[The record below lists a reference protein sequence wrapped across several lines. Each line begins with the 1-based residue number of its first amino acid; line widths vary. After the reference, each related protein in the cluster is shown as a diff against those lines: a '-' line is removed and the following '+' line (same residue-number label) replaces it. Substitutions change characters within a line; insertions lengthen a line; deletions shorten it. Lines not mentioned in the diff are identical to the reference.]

1 MMGGGGGVGETAPG
15 QLPTGELQP
24 LPVELLPACCPSPQV
39 GSLGQQVE
47 SVHVGTG
54 YLGID

>member
-1 MMGGGGGVGETAPG
+1 MLGGGETAPG